1 MTRLSFA
8 KTILFVAVS
17 LAAAT
22 TASLFVTKPAAA
34 QTKAQ
39 NWSVSCVS
47 RSRIAAAEC
56 SVEQRVL
63 IRETGQTLGRLQI
76 KIGAT
81 DAGPGALLLQIP
93 LGVSIRAGIKI
104 KVDDI
109 EIETFDIQTCDAGG
123 CYAGGLIS
131 EKLLRAAKAG
141 KLLNAEFS
149 DAQQRAISVNFVLDG
164 FSAAYDDI
172 N

>member
-8 KTILFVAVS
+8 KTIVIAAVF
-17 LAAAT
+17 LATAT
-22 TASLFVTKPAAA
+22 TASLCVTKPAAA
-34 QTKAQ
+34 QSKAQ

-56 SVEQRVL
+56 SLEQRVL
-63 IRETGQTLGRLQI
+63 IRETGQTLGRLLI

-93 LGVSIRAGIKI
+93 LGVSIRAGVKI
-104 KVDDI
+104 KVDDT
-109 EIETFDIQTCDAGG
+109 EIETLDIQTCDAGG
-123 CYAGGLIS
+123 CYAGGPMS
-131 EKLLRAAKAG
+131 EKLLRAAKSG

-172 N
+172 D

>member
-1 MTRLSFA
+1 M
-8 KTILFVAVS
+8 
-17 LAAAT
+17 
-22 TASLFVTKPAAA
+22 
-34 QTKAQ
+34 
-39 NWSVSCVS
+39 
-47 RSRIAAAEC
+47 
-56 SVEQRVL
+56 
-63 IRETGQTLGRLQI
+63 
-76 KIGAT
+76 
-81 DAGPGALLLQIP
+81 LLQIP